1 MEIMEFRLSCNT
13 SGFFKS
19 NKLVINGNNS
29 IYSADENTEVAMIYY
44 FFNIDKIMFKFL
56 NIKIPIY

>member
-1 MEIMEFRLSCNT
+1 MTVFTHICCINCTVLWKIMDFRLSCNT

-29 IYSADENTEVAMIYY
+29 IYSADENTEAAMIY
-44 FFNIDKIMFKFL
+44 
-56 NIKIPIY
+56 

>member
-1 MEIMEFRLSCNT
+1 MEFRLSCNT

-56 NIKIPIY
+56 NIKSPFTEI